1 MNGVYPPVV
10 DATHQADEEQRS
22 TATPDTST
30 VDEPVGRAAPTTS
43 DQDHGTRRP
52 GLRPCLRAALVVV
65 GLAGIAIVEPLLR
78 LFGDNP
84 TFFVASDL
92 TRPEIALFAVMVAL
106 VPTLVPGLLEAGAC
120 AIGERPGRIVLQGL
134 VLLLGTVLALTVL
147 RHTGLSNDW
156 VVTAL
161 ALAVGGL
168 ILLATHSVPAFA
180 KGLRVLAAAPV
191 LFLAVFFLGSPTG
204 RLLTAD
210 QASAAQGVA
219 VEHPAPIVVLHLDE
233 LPLASLLRADGNI
246 NEVRFPNFARLAAG
260 STWYRNA
267 SAAAPFTERS
277 VPATLTGQNPE
288 GDQLPTSSDHPRNLF
303 TLLGSTYEE
312 RVLETITQL
321 CPDSV
326 CDDAAPADGFSGR
339 VGGAMTD
346 AGVVLGH
353 AVLPRGVADG
363 LPAVD
368 GRWADFTD
376 AGNDPP
382 PTAGGSAGGVLSAS
396 AGNALLDSRIDDLDT
411 AIGRLDDMGPG
422 TLWFAHVLLPHLPW
436 IMAPDGQY
444 PAGGPNGDGH
454 PEDGVWQGPVQV
466 RQGLQR
472 HLLQLAYLDQQL
484 GRIIDSLEQQGV
496 WDDAFVAVLADHGVA
511 FAEGQ
516 HDREPVPAT
525 ENEIYRIPLFVKLP
539 GQGPGTISDANVS
552 NIDVLPTL
560 VDALG
565 VQTTWQFDG
574 VSLAQGGVARPDG
587 VTHEGMPDAP
597 GTLRNPVSFDEVVA
611 LAARNQE
618 IFPYGDGVD
627 GLYQAG
633 SYGALVGQGM
643 DTVPVAGEHAGG
655 WQMWPDLRHL
665 DPDVNLRPHVVDGQF
680 SLDTATPV
688 GQEALIVANG
698 MVVGLTEVYEQGETE
713 YHYTA
718 VIRND
723 PLSDTGENDVHLLLA
738 TGSPES
744 PEFRQ
749 VMPTP

>member
-1 MNGVYPPVV
+1 VNGVYSAGVEPTEE
-10 DATHQADEEQRS
+10 AEEEQLS
-22 TATPDTST
+22 TATPDTPT
-30 VDEPVGRAAPTTS
+30 VDEPVGSTTPTRS
-43 DQDHGTRRP
+43 DQDRGARRP
-52 GLRPCLRAALVVV
+52 ELRPCLRAALVVV

-92 TRPEIALFAVMVAL
+92 TKPEIVVFALLVAL

-120 AIGERPGRIVLQGL
+120 AIGERTGRMVLQAL
-134 VLLLGTVLALTVL
+134 VLLLGTALALTVL
-147 RHTGLSNDW
+147 RRTGVSNDW

-168 ILLATHSVPAFA
+168 ILAATQTVPAFA

-204 RLLTAD
+204 RLLSAGE
-210 QASAAQGVA
+210 ASAAEGVA
-219 VEHPAPIVVLHLDE
+219 VDNPAPIVVLHLDE
-233 LPLASLLRADGNI
+233 LPLASLLRADGSI

-267 SAAAPFTERS
+267 SVAAPFTERS
-277 VPATLTGQNPE
+277 VPATITGQNPE
-288 GDQLPTSSDHPRNLF
+288 GSQLPTSSDHPRNLF

-326 CDDAAPADGFSGR
+326 CDDAAPAGGFSGR

-353 AVLPRGVADG
+353 EVLPRGVADG

-368 GRWADFTD
+368 GRWADFAD
-376 AGNDPP
+376 AGNDRP
-382 PTAGGSAGGVLSAS
+382 AGGGSSAGAPDGR
-396 AGNALLDSRIDDLDT
+396 ALLDSRIEDLDT

-444 PAGGPNGDGH
+444 PTGGPNGQGA

-466 RQGLQR
+466 HQGLQR
-472 HLLQLAYLDQQL
+472 HLLQLAYLDQEL
-484 GRIIDSLEQQGV
+484 GRIIDSLEQQGA

-511 FAEGQ
+511 FTEGQ
-516 HDREPVPAT
+516 HHREPSPET
-525 ENEIYRIPLFVKLP
+525 ENEIYRVPLFIKLP
-539 GQGPGTISDANVS
+539 GQESGVTSDANVS
-552 NIDVLPTL
+552 NIDLLPTL

-574 VSLAQGGVARPDG
+574 VSLAHGDVERPDG
-587 VTHEGMPDAP
+587 VAHEGMPDPP
-597 GTLRNPVSFDEVVA
+597 GTLGNPASFDEVVA
-611 LAARNQE
+611 IAARNQE
-618 IFPYGDGVD
+618 IFRYGDGLP
-627 GLYQAG
+627 GLYQVG
-633 SYGALVGQGM
+633 SYGALVGQGA
-643 DTVPVAGEHAGG
+643 DTVPVTGDHTGG

-665 DPDVNLRPHVVDGQF
+665 DPNVSLRPHVVDGQF
-680 SLDTATPV
+680 SLETATPI
-688 GQEALIVANG
+688 GQEALIVVNG
-698 MVVGLTEVYEQGETE
+698 MVVGLAEVYEQGETG
-713 YHYTA
+713 YHFTA

-723 PLSDTGENDVHLLLA
+723 SLSDTGVNDVSLLLA
-738 TGSPES
+738 TGSPEA
-744 PEFRQ
+744 PEFRR
-749 VMPTP
+749 VVPAF